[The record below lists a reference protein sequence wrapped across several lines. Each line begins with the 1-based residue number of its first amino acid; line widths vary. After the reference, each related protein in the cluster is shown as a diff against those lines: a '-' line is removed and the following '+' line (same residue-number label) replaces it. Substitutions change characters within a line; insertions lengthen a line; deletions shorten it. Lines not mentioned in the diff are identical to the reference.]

1 MKFSDKA
8 KLVKSQI
15 KFSESNIN
23 SEKLIRNLKEEIHNL
38 KDILDIRKKRGNIT
52 SQEEE
57 IIKLKVI
64 YYDQFPEGK

>member
-1 MKFSDKA
+1 M
-8 KLVKSQI
+8 KSQI

>member
-57 IIKLKVI
+57 IIKLKVM